1 MKTFLAKVL
10 AGVLLLGPA
19 SLSGQTLPHDPSFD
33 GLTWTERVDGQCS
46 LSFPS
51 GEIRT
56 AQAFNETEREIAPVL
71 LFSGRT
77 KDRIR
82 VGERLYAKSL
92 DGLAYRA
99 LVIDA
104 GDETATIAM
113 SRRFLATLF
122 HDDNDAIWL
131 WETPD
136 VRNIMTA
143 RMVTLDDSD
152 HATFRTRLAQLF
164 DCVDNLEI
172 G

>member
-1 MKTFLAKVL
+1 MIGQA
-10 AGVLLLGPA
+10 PA
-19 SLSGQTLPHDPSFD
+19 LEQTPPHDPTFD
-33 GLTWTERVDGQCS
+33 DLTWAERVDSQCY

-56 AQAFNETEREIAPVL
+56 PQAFNETERKIASVL

-92 DGLAYRA
+92 DGMAYRA

-104 GDETATIAM
+104 GEDRATIAV
-113 SRRFLATLF
+113 SGRFLATLF
-122 HDDNDAIWL
+122 HDDNDTIWL
-131 WETPD
+131 SKTPD
-136 VRNIMTA
+136 VRNIMAA

-152 HATFRTRLAQLF
+152 QATFRKCLARLF
-164 DCVDNLEI
+164 DCVDDLEI